1 MTAGRRLTPGLLAAL
16 GFITAVGPFAV
27 DMYLPSFTQI
37 GTELA
42 APASSVQL
50 TLTAFLIGIGVGQ
63 LILGPLSDRFGRRP
77 VLVIALAVFA
87 ASGVAM
93 AFTPTVEV
101 FIALRLVQGLT
112 GAAGMMLARA
122 IAVDLSEGETAV
134 RALSLIAMLVGLGP
148 LIAPP
153 HRRRGR
159 GDRRLARGARGA
171 RRDLGRNVRAR
182 RGGGAGVAAARE
194 ATRRRGGGCVRP
206 LWHAAA

>member
-1 MTAGRRLTPGLLAAL
+1 

-101 FIALRLVQGLT
+101 FIALR
-112 GAAGMMLARA
+112 
-122 IAVDLSEGETAV
+122 
-134 RALSLIAMLVGLGP
+134 
-148 LIAPP
+148 
-153 HRRRGR
+153 
-159 GDRRLARGARGA
+159 
-171 RRDLGRNVRAR
+171 
-182 RGGGAGVAAARE
+182 
-194 ATRRRGGGCVRP
+194 
-206 LWHAAA
+206 